1 MDNNKSS
8 IMKTTL
14 SVEGNS
20 RKSSFSKG
28 MNNSTNKNFIIETEA
43 KKEENFLKFA
53 PLKKNNAAEILKTLN
68 FSLNPVKKRI
78 FS

>member
-1 MDNNKSS
+1 MDNKSS

-14 SVEGNS
+14 SIEANS

-28 MNNSTNKNFIIETEA
+28 MTNSFNKNYIMETEA
-43 KKEENFLKFA
+43 KKEELLKFT

-68 FSLNPVKKRI
+68 FSLNPVKLDAL
-78 FS
+78 